1 MGQALNHTEFRGRG
15 LLQRMVMP
23 TGPPMRG
30 AKTGDARP
38 QWSVILA
45 VDLENLA
52 IRSDIDVVFLALA
65 PDLHLVLDLAVF
77 PINLRR
83 DQLALREPIFDRR
96 GDRARKPV
104 DGHILLE
111 GDRGARSRKPIAWR
125 ILPSPR
131 GDLEGARNDHGQGD
145 S

>member
-1 MGQALNHTEFRGRG
+1 MQSQRLFGDKRMSVRMLRPAG
-15 LLQRMVMP
+15 L
-23 TGPPMRG
+23 PMRG
-30 AKTGDARP
+30 AKTGDAHQ

-45 VDLENLA
+45 VDLDNLA

-65 PDLHLVLDLAVF
+65 PDLHLVLDLSVF

-83 DQLALREPIFDRR
+83 EQLALREPILDRR
-96 GDRARKPV
+96 CDRTRKPV

-111 GDRGARSRKPIAWR
+111 GGRGARSREPIDWR

-131 GDLEGARNDHGQGD
+131 GHLEGDRNNHGQGD

>member
-1 MGQALNHTEFRGRG
+1 MRQALNHTEFRGRG

-83 DQLALREPIFDRR
+83 EQLALREPILDRR
-96 GDRARKPV
+96 SDLTRKSV

-111 GDRGARSRKPIAWR
+111 GDCGAWPRKPIDWR
-125 ILPSPR
+125 ILPGPR
-131 GDLEGARNDHGQGD
+131 GALEGDRNGHGQGY

>member
-1 MGQALNHTEFRGRG
+1 
-15 LLQRMVMP
+15 
-23 TGPPMRG
+23 MRG

-52 IRSDIDVVFLALA
+52 TRSDIDVVILAVA
-65 PDLHLVLDLAVF
+65 PDLHLVYDLAVF
-77 PINLRR
+77 QILLRR
-83 DQLALREPIFDRR
+83 KQLTLRKPIFDRR
-96 GDRARKPV
+96 CDRTRKPV
-104 DGHILLE
+104 DWH
-111 GDRGARSRKPIAWR
+111 

-131 GDLEGARNDHGQGD
+131 GHLEGDRNNQGQGD